1 MPSLQRG
8 LTDPVGQD
16 GAPISAR
23 YDLDKVKKPD
33 YSQAEA
39 IQQAALMLLSK
50 CLLCTAVSMGR
61 RNTLSKT

>member
-39 IQQAALMLLSK
+39 IQQAALMLRSK
-50 CLLCTAVSMGR
+50 CLLCARSNGMDSSSLYGI
-61 RNTLSKT
+61 